1 MMYPSIQS
9 VNVHGRRV
17 LCRADLDVTV
27 QDGAV
32 VDSPRLHAV
41 LETISYLQE
50 HHARTIL
57 VGHRGRPSGPD
68 GTHSL
73 KPVCAWLEHRRPK
86 GTMRFVPLG
95 DYLALKEEARAM
107 ANGDVLVLENLRFHP
122 AEQQNDPVFS
132 QQLADLAELYVND
145 AFATSHREHA
155 SMVGVP
161 RYIPGYIGVHLA
173 RELQALEVVK
183 TVTRRPFT
191 VIIGGAKI
199 SSKLEAMQAFV
210 QKADHLFVGGAIAT
224 TFYVAQG
231 LDVGNSFVAHEDV
244 PLAKVLMESENV
256 TLPVDVIVKSAKG
269 YRTANPDDIRDGE
282 EIVDIG
288 AASIRNIQNAVNTS
302 DLILW
307 NGPLGII
314 EDARARAGTDAVAHI
329 VARRSRG
336 DAFGVVGGGNTLDVI
351 EALGIADF
359 FDVVSTGGGAMLKYV
374 GGGTLPAL
382 EVLRKKSE

>member
-1 MMYPSIQS
+1 MYPSIQS
-9 VNVHGRRV
+9 VDVRGRRV

-27 QDGAV
+27 NNGVA
-32 VDSPRLHAV
+32 VDSPRLDAA
-41 LETISYLQE
+41 LETISFLQE

-68 GTHSL
+68 ATQSL
-73 KPVCAWLEHRRPK
+73 KPVCAWLERRRPK
-86 GTMRFVPLG
+86 GTIRFQPMS
-95 DYLALKEEARAM
+95 DYAAVQEEVRAL
-107 ANGDVLVLENLRFHP
+107 ANGDVLLLENLRFHP
-122 AEQQNDPVFS
+122 DEQKNSPAFS
-132 QQLADLAELYVND
+132 KQLADLAELYVND

-161 RYIPGYIGVHLA
+161 QHIPGYIGVHLE
-173 RELQALEVVK
+173 RELQALEAVR

-210 QKADHLFVGGAIAT
+210 QKADHVFVGGAIAT

-231 LDVGNSFVAHEDV
+231 LDVGNSFVVREEV
-244 PLAKVLMESENV
+244 PLAKALMESENV
-256 TLPVDVIVKSAKG
+256 TLPEDVVVKGASG
-269 YRTANPDDIRDGE
+269 YRTANPEDIHDGE

-288 AASIRNIQNAVNTS
+288 VASIRAIHDAVNTS
-302 DLILW
+302 ELILW
-307 NGPLGII
+307 NGPVGII

-351 EALGIADF
+351 EELGIADF

-382 EVLRKKSE
+382 EALRSV

>member
-1 MMYPSIQS
+1 MYPSIQS
-9 VNVHGRRV
+9 IDVRGRRV

-27 QDGAV
+27 HDGVA
-32 VDSPRLHAV
+32 VDSPRLHAA
-41 LETISYLQE
+41 LETISFLQE
-50 HHARTIL
+50 RHARTIL

-68 GTHSL
+68 AKQSL
-73 KPVCAWLEHRRPK
+73 KPVCAWLERRRPK
-86 GTMRFVPLG
+86 GTIRFQPMS
-95 DYLALKEEARAM
+95 DYAAVQEEVRAL
-107 ANGDVLVLENLRFHP
+107 ANGDVLLLENLRFHP
-122 AEQQNDPVFS
+122 DEEKNSPTFS
-132 QQLADLAELYVND
+132 KQLADLAELYVND

-161 RYIPGYIGVHLA
+161 QHIPGYIGVHLE
-173 RELQALEVVK
+173 RELQALEAVR
-183 TVTRRPFT
+183 TITRRPFT

-210 QKADHLFVGGAIAT
+210 QKADHLLVGGAIAT

-231 LDVGNSFVAHEDV
+231 LDVGRSFVVREEV
-244 PLAKVLMESENV
+244 PLAKALMESENV
-256 TLPVDVIVKSAKG
+256 TLPLDVVVKSAIG
-269 YRTANPDDIRDGE
+269 YRTAHPEDIREGE

-288 AASIRNIQNAVNTS
+288 AASIRAIHDAVNTS
-302 DLILW
+302 NLILW
-307 NGPLGII
+307 NGPVGVI

-336 DAFGVVGGGNTLDVI
+336 EAFGVVGGGNTLDVI
-351 EALGIADF
+351 EELGIADF

-382 EVLRKKSE
+382 EVLRVT